1 MSLDRLTRRWRP
13 LSLNSILVV
22 PFVLQIIGAVS
33 LTGWLAS
40 RSSRYAV
47 REAINELTVQVNDKI
62 ESHIDNYLKMPHL
75 ILQAN
80 GIAITT
86 DILDPQNFT
95 ALEQHFFSQ
104 LQFYTAVDYLF
115 FGRADGQFIGV
126 QNLPGG
132 MVSKIRDART
142 APLRV
147 VYQLD
152 REGQHIRQESSSPYT
167 PLDRPWY
174 LAAVQRGRPTWSPIF
189 TSAHLGVLQIAP
201 AIPLYDEDDKL
212 LGVLASTLQ
221 LSNVSKF
228 LDALTI
234 GKSGFAVIIEPS
246 GDLVAISTGESVA
259 DEAGERIS
267 FTDSS
272 NPAIASV
279 ARQLKAEFGSF
290 DRITQ
295 PQSVVYR
302 VNGDAMHVRA
312 TPFRDGRGLDW
323 TIITIVPES
332 DFMAEI
338 NASRRLTISLCAV
351 AAIGAIGF
359 GVLIVRWVTT
369 PVRQLSEVAEQ
380 LAQGQWTSSQ
390 IPEPRSK
397 EVTRLATSFTHM
409 SRQLQTSFRTLEQRN
424 AEMGNLNAELQ
435 RLDRLK
441 DEFLANTSHELRTPL
456 NGTIGIAE
464 SMLDGAAGDLTPP
477 QRQNLDLIVR
487 SSYRLAT
494 LVNDL
499 LDFSKLRYNEIQL
512 QQQPVGI
519 REAVEVVFAFCAPQL
534 HRKPIELIDAISLDI
549 PLVYADE
556 NRLQQILYNLIGNA
570 IKFTDQ
576 GFIGVTAAIL
586 PSTAA
591 VMSLSENADASR
603 DSHDDRNDDRDPSAA
618 KDLDRLDRLDYLGDR
633 DHLDSPSNLGEPG
646 NPDEI
651 HSTHPDPSQPS
662 QPNRQLAITIT
673 DTGIGI
679 TAEQQTR
686 IFGYFEQAD
695 GSTAREYGGTGLG
708 LTLAKEFV
716 ELHGGTLSVNSVP
729 GSGSQFCFTL
739 PIAETATIA
748 AATSPATPL
757 AIADTLTDFERAIGL
772 DDDISA
778 PGHNQIAV
786 AARFHILVVD
796 DEPINQQVLL
806 NHLSVEGY
814 RITTAAD
821 GREAIAAIDADDPP
835 DLVLLDVMM
844 PKLTGYEVCNILRET
859 YTATQL
865 PIVLIT
871 AKNQVED
878 IVEGLSVGANDYLTK
893 PIRKKELLARIN
905 THLNLSKIGSAYGR
919 FVPREFLRF
928 LQKDSIVDVELGDS
942 VEREMTIVFAD
953 IRGFTRLSEGMTPAE
968 NFRFINDYLSQ
979 MEPVIAEFDG
989 FIDKYIGDAI
999 MALFP
1004 NSADDGL
1011 QAAIAMLRRLAVYN
1025 EARSQQS
1032 LELIAIGIG
1041 INTGSL
1047 MLGTVGGTLRMD
1059 STVVGDTVNLTSR
1072 LEGLTKVYGTPL
1084 LITHN
1089 VVANLQDP
1097 AVYCLRTIDHVTMR
1111 GKSEA
1116 VSIFEVFDGDPSE
1129 LRSQKY
1135 EMKPTF
1141 EQAVIDFYQANFEAA
1156 QMGFE
1161 RCLAKA
1167 PGDRAAQIYRDRCRL
1182 KLV

>member
-13 LSLNSILVV
+13 LSLNAILVV
-22 PFVLQIIGAVS
+22 PFVLQIVGAVS

-47 REAINELTVQVNDKI
+47 REAINELTIQVNDKI

-86 DILDPQNFT
+86 NILDSQDFT

-132 MVSKIRDART
+132 MVSKVRDART

-152 REGQHIRQESSSPYT
+152 REGQHVRQDSSSPYT

-201 AIPLYDEDDKL
+201 AIPLYNDDDEL

-221 LSNVSKF
+221 LSNISKF

-259 DEAGERIS
+259 DDEGERIRLTES
-267 FTDSS
+267 R
-272 NPAIASV
+272 NPTIVSV
-279 ARQLKAEFGSF
+279 AQQLEAEFGSF

-295 PQSVVYR
+295 AKSVVYR
-302 VNGDAMHVRA
+302 VQGDALHVRA

-369 PVRQLSEVAEQ
+369 PVRQLSDVAEQ
-380 LAQGQWTSSQ
+380 LAQGEWTSPQ
-390 IPEPRSK
+390 IPAARSK

-409 SRQLQTSFRTLEQRN
+409 SRQLQTSFHTLEQRN

-519 REAVEVVFAFCAPQL
+519 REAVEVVFAFCLPQL
-534 HRKPIELIDAISLDI
+534 QRKSIELIDAISPDI

-591 VMSLSENADASR
+591 MTPPSENADVSLDPR
-603 DSHDDRNDDRDPSAA
+603 DERDPSVANN
-618 KDLDRLDRLDYLGDR
+618 LDDLGDR
-633 DHLDSPSNLGEPG
+633 DRL
-646 NPDEI
+646 DEI
-651 HSTHPDPSQPS
+651 YPSDTDPSQQIQPS
-662 QPNRQLAITIT
+662 PSPRQLAITII

-679 TAEQQTR
+679 TPEQQTR
-686 IFGYFEQAD
+686 IFDYFEQAD

-708 LTLAKEFV
+708 LTLAQEFV

-729 GSGSQFCFTL
+729 GIGSQFCFTL
-739 PIAETATIA
+739 PIAEAATIA
-748 AATSPATPL
+748 AATSPAKPI
-757 AIADTLTDFERAIGL
+757 AITDTLTDFERAIGL
-772 DDDISA
+772 DDEISA
-778 PGHNQIAV
+778 PDQSQIAV

-844 PKLTGYEVCNILRET
+844 PKLTGYEVCKILRET

-979 MEPVIAEFDG
+979 MEPVIAEYDG

-1011 QAAIAMLRRLAVYN
+1011 QAAIAMLGRLATYN
-1025 EARSQQS
+1025 ETRDRQS
-1032 LELIAIGIG
+1032 LEPIAIGIG

-1089 VVANLQDP
+1089 VVATLQDP
-1097 AVYCLRTIDHVTMR
+1097 AVYCLRMIDHVTMR

-1135 EMKPTF
+1135 EMKSSF
-1141 EQAVIDFYQANFEAA
+1141 EQAVLDFYQTNFEAA

>member
-1 MSLDRLTRRWRP
+1 LAKEDVKIDGNPQPMTQLNGHFGLQSCTICTASPPSRIPRFAVTMSLERLIRRWWP

-22 PFVLQIIGAVS
+22 PFVLQIVGAVS

-47 REAINELTVQVNDKI
+47 REAINELTIQVNDKI
-62 ESHIDNYLKMPHL
+62 ESHIDYYLKMPHL

-86 DILDPQNFT
+86 NILDPQDLT

-115 FGRADGQFIGV
+115 FGRADGQFVGV

-152 REGQHIRQESSSPYT
+152 REGQHVRQESSSPYT

-201 AIPLYDEDDKL
+201 AIPLYNDEDKL

-221 LSNVSKF
+221 LSNISKF

-234 GKSGFAVIIEPS
+234 GKTGFAVIIEPS

-259 DEAGERIS
+259 DSAGERIS
-267 FTDSS
+267 FTDSG
-272 NPAIASV
+272 NPAIAGV
-279 ARQLKAEFGSF
+279 AQQLKAEFGSF

-295 PQSVVYR
+295 ATSVVYR
-302 VNGDAMHVRA
+302 LNGDAMHVRA

-338 NASRRLTISLCAV
+338 NASRQTTILLCAV

-359 GVLIVRWVTT
+359 GVLVVRWVTT
-369 PVRQLSEVAEQ
+369 PVRQLSQIAEK
-380 LAQGQWTSSQ
+380 LAQGEWTSSQ
-390 IPEPRSK
+390 IPAARSR

-409 SRQLQTSFRTLEQRN
+409 SRQLQISFRTLEQRN
-424 AEMGNLNAELQ
+424 VEMSNLNAELQ

-499 LDFSKLRYNEIQL
+499 LDFSKLRYNQIQL

-519 REAVEVVFAFCAPQL
+519 REAVEVVFAFCAPQR
-534 HRKPIELIDAISLDI
+534 HQKSIELIDAISPDI

-586 PSTAA
+586 PSTIA
-591 VMSLSENADASR
+591 VMPLAEDASV
-603 DSHDDRNDDRDPSAA
+603 
-618 KDLDRLDRLDYLGDR
+618 
-633 DHLDSPSNLGEPG
+633 
-646 NPDEI
+646 
-651 HSTHPDPSQPS
+651 SQPI
-662 QPNRQLAITIT
+662 RQLAITVI

-679 TAEQQTR
+679 TPEQQTR
-686 IFGYFEQAD
+686 IFDYFEQAD

-708 LTLAKEFV
+708 LTLAKEFI
-716 ELHGGTLSVNSVP
+716 ELHGGTLSVTSEP
-729 GSGSQFCFTL
+729 GFGSQFCFTL
-739 PIAETATIA
+739 PIAEAATIA
-748 AATSPATPL
+748 TAAAPATPL
-757 AIADTLTDFERAIGL
+757 AITDTLTDFERAIGL
-772 DDDISA
+772 DDS
-778 PGHNQIAV
+778 PRSPSSPSSSNHHPIAA

-844 PKLTGYEVCNILRET
+844 PKLTGYEVCKILRET

-893 PIRKKELLARIN
+893 PIRKKELIARIN

-942 VEREMTIVFAD
+942 VEHEMTILFAD

-979 MEPVIAEFDG
+979 MEPVIAEYDG

-1004 NSADDGL
+1004 HSADDGL
-1011 QAAIAMLRRLAVYN
+1011 QAAIAMLGRLAVYN
-1025 EARSQQS
+1025 EVRSQQS
-1032 LELIAIGIG
+1032 LEPIAIGIG

-1084 LITHN
+1084 LVTHN
-1089 VVANLQDP
+1089 VVAHLQDP

-1111 GKSEA
+1111 GRSEA
-1116 VSIFEVFDGDPSE
+1116 VAIFEVFDGDSSE

-1135 EMKPTF
+1135 EMKPIF
-1141 EQAVIDFYQANFEAA
+1141 EQAVFDFYQANFEAA
-1156 QMGFE
+1156 QTGFDQ
-1161 RCLAKA
+1161 CLATA

-1182 KLV
+1182 QLA

>member
-1 MSLDRLTRRWRP
+1 MSLDRLVRRWRP

-47 REAINELTVQVNDKI
+47 REAINELTIQVNDKI
-62 ESHIDNYLKMPHL
+62 ESHIDYYLKMPHL

-80 GIAITT
+80 GIAITSKVLNADDLT
-86 DILDPQNFT
+86 G
-95 ALEQHFFSQ
+95 LEQHFFSQ

-115 FGRADGQFIGV
+115 FGRADGQFLGV
-126 QNLPGG
+126 QNLPEG
-132 MVSKIRDART
+132 MVSKVRDARS

-147 VYQLD
+147 VYYLD
-152 REGQHIRQESSSPYT
+152 QQGRRIGQESSSPYT

-201 AIPLYDEDDKL
+201 AIPLYDDDDVL
-212 LGVLASTLQ
+212 IGVLASTLQ
-221 LSNVSKF
+221 LSNISKF
-228 LDALTI
+228 LDGLTI
-234 GKSGFAVIIEPS
+234 GKSGYAVIIEPS
-246 GDLVAISTGESVA
+246 GELVAISTGESVA
-259 DEAGERIS
+259 DAKGDRIAL
-267 FTDSS
+267 TDSR
-272 NPAIASV
+272 NPVIAGV
-279 ARQLKAEFGSF
+279 ARQLQAEFGGF
-290 DRITQ
+290 ERITQ
-295 PQSVVYR
+295 AQSVVYD
-302 VNGDAMHVRA
+302 VQGDTMHVRA

-338 NASRRLTISLCAV
+338 NASRRATILLCGV
-351 AAIGAIGF
+351 AALGAIGF
-359 GVLIVRWVTT
+359 GVLVVRWVTT
-369 PVRQLSEVAEQ
+369 PVRQLSQAAEQ
-380 LAQGQWTSSQ
+380 IGRGQWTAPQ
-390 IPEPRSK
+390 IPALRSR
-397 EVTRLATSFTHM
+397 EVSRLAKSFTRM
-409 SRQLQTSFRTLEQRN
+409 SKQLQASFRALEQRN
-424 AEMGNLNAELQ
+424 AAMGQLNAELQ

-464 SMLDGAAGDLTPP
+464 SMLDGATGDLTPI
-477 QRQNLDLIVR
+477 QRHNLDLIVR

-512 QQQPVGI
+512 QPQPVGI

-534 HRKPIELIDAISLDI
+534 QRKSIELIDAISPEI

-570 IKFTDQ
+570 IKFTDH
-576 GFIGVTAAIL
+576 GFIGVTAAL
-586 PSTAA
+586 VPSSTTVTASA
-591 VMSLSENADASR
+591 SFDPDRPVRETADDSRTSPDR
-603 DSHDDRNDDRDPSAA
+603 DSCDQVDQPEDCDPPAPP
-618 KDLDRLDRLDYLGDR
+618 GDA
-633 DHLDSPSNLGEPG
+633 
-646 NPDEI
+646 
-651 HSTHPDPSQPS
+651 DPTP
-662 QPNRQLAITIT
+662 RQLAITVT

-679 TAEQQTR
+679 TPEQQTR
-686 IFGYFEQAD
+686 IFDYFEQAD

-716 ELHGGTLSVNSVP
+716 ELHGGTLSVNSIP
-729 GSGSQFCFTL
+729 GIGSQFCFTL
-739 PIAETATIA
+739 PIAQTDTIA
-748 AATSPATPL
+748 TAASAVKPL
-757 AIADTLTDFERAIGL
+757 ALTDTLTDFERAIGL
-772 DDDISA
+772 DDANPEPSNTL
-778 PGHNQIAV
+778 PSSTT
-786 AARFHILVVD
+786 ARFHILVVD

-806 NHLSVEGY
+806 NHLSLEGY

-821 GREAIAAIDADDPP
+821 GREAIAAIDPADPP
-835 DLVLLDVMM
+835 DLLLLDVMM
-844 PKLTGYEVCNILRET
+844 PKLTGYEVCKILRET

-893 PIRKKELLARIN
+893 PIRKKELLARMN

-979 MEPVIAEFDG
+979 MEPVIAEYDG

-1004 NSADDGL
+1004 NAADDGL
-1011 QAAIAMLRRLAVYN
+1011 QAAIAMLGRLAVYN
-1025 EARSQQS
+1025 TARQQQA
-1032 LELIAIGIG
+1032 LEPITIGIG
-1041 INTGSL
+1041 INTGPL

-1135 EMKPTF
+1135 EMKSIF
-1141 EQAVIDFYQANFEAA
+1141 EQAVFDFYQANFEAA
-1156 QMGFE
+1156 LTGFD
-1161 RCLAKA
+1161 RCLATA
-1167 PGDRAAQIYRDRCRL
+1167 ADDRAAQIYRDRCRSQL
-1182 KLV
+1182 A

>member
-1 MSLDRLTRRWRP
+1 M
-13 LSLNSILVV
+13 
-22 PFVLQIIGAVS
+22 
-33 LTGWLAS
+33 
-40 RSSRYAV
+40 
-47 REAINELTVQVNDKI
+47 
-62 ESHIDNYLKMPHL
+62 

-80 GIAITT
+80 GIAITSNVLNAQ
-86 DILDPQNFT
+86 DLT

-115 FGRADGQFIGV
+115 FGRADGQFLGV
-126 QNLPGG
+126 QNLPEG
-132 MVSKIRDART
+132 MVSKVRDART

-152 REGQHIRQESSSPYT
+152 RQGQRIRQDSSSPYT

-201 AIPLYDEDDKL
+201 AIPLYDEEDEL
-212 LGVLASTLQ
+212 IGVLASTLQ
-221 LSNVSKF
+221 LSNISKF
-228 LDALTI
+228 LDGLTI
-234 GKSGFAVIIEPS
+234 GKSGYAAIIEPS

-259 DEAGERIS
+259 DENGDRIAL
-267 FTDSS
+267 TDSR
-272 NPAIASV
+272 NPAIVSV
-279 ARQLKAEFGSF
+279 AQQLQAEFGGF
-290 DRITQ
+290 ERITRA
-295 PQSVVYR
+295 QSAVYPVR
-302 VNGDAMHVRA
+302 GDTMHVRA

-338 NASRRLTISLCAV
+338 NASRRMTILLCGV
-351 AAIGAIGF
+351 AALGAIGF

-369 PVRQLSEVAEQ
+369 PVRQLSQAAEQ
-380 LAQGQWTSSQ
+380 IARGQWTAAQ
-390 IPEPRSK
+390 IPALRSR
-397 EVTRLATSFTHM
+397 EVSRLAKSFTRM
-409 SRQLQTSFRTLEQRN
+409 SRQLQASFHALERRN
-424 AEMGNLNAELQ
+424 AEMSRLNAELQ

-464 SMLDGAAGDLTPP
+464 SMLDGATGDLTPN

-499 LDFSKLRYNEIQL
+499 LDFSKLRYNEIRL
-512 QQQPVGI
+512 QPQPVGI
-519 REAVEVVFAFCAPQL
+519 REAVQVVFAFCAPQL
-534 HRKPIELIDAISLDI
+534 HQKSIELIDAISPDI
-549 PLVYADE
+549 PLVHADE

-570 IKFTDQ
+570 IKFTDH
-576 GFIGVTAAIL
+576 GFIGVTAAIV
-586 PSTAA
+586 PQPTAIA
-591 VMSLSENADASR
+591 ASATADHRPTPNTTDDPQTIGDQLR
-603 DSHDDRNDDRDPSAA
+603 DSNPLHTS
-618 KDLDRLDRLDYLGDR
+618 GDGSQI
-633 DHLDSPSNLGEPG
+633 SP
-646 NPDEI
+646 
-651 HSTHPDPSQPS
+651 
-662 QPNRQLAITIT
+662 RQLAITVI

-679 TAEQQTR
+679 SPEQQTR
-686 IFGYFEQAD
+686 IFDYFEQAD

-716 ELHGGTLSVNSVP
+716 ELHGGTLSVTSIP
-729 GSGSQFCFTL
+729 GVGSQFCFTL

-748 AATSPATPL
+748 AASSPAKPL
-757 AIADTLTDFERAIGL
+757 ALADTLTDFERAIGL
-772 DDDISA
+772 DDPHDPHNPPA
-778 PGHNQIAV
+778 PPRLTT
-786 AARFHILVVD
+786 ARFHILVVD

-806 NHLSVEGY
+806 NHLSLEGY

-821 GREAIAAIDADDPP
+821 GREAIAAIDANDPP

-844 PKLTGYEVCNILRET
+844 PKLTGYEVCKILRET
-859 YTATQL
+859 YTPTQL

-979 MEPVIAEFDG
+979 MEPIIAEYDG

-1011 QAAIAMLRRLAVYN
+1011 QAAIAMLGRLTIYN
-1025 EARSQQS
+1025 NARSQQA
-1032 LELIAIGIG
+1032 LEPITIGIG

-1072 LEGLTKVYGTPL
+1072 LEELTKVYGTPL
-1084 LITHN
+1084 LITHH
-1089 VVANLQDP
+1089 VVAKLQDP
-1097 AVYCLRTIDHVTMR
+1097 AVYCLRTIDHVTVR

-1135 EMKPTF
+1135 EMRSIF
-1141 EQAVIDFYQANFEAA
+1141 EQAVFDFYQANFEAA
-1156 QMGFE
+1156 HIGFE
-1161 RCLAKA
+1161 RCLVTA
-1167 PGDRAAQIYRDRCRL
+1167 PDDRAAQIYRDRCRL
-1182 KLV
+1182 KLA

>member
-1 MSLDRLTRRWRP
+1 MSLDRLVRRWRP

-47 REAINELTVQVNDKI
+47 REAINELTIQVNDKI
-62 ESHIDNYLKMPHL
+62 ESHIDYYLRMPHL

-80 GIAITT
+80 GIAITSQVLNAE
-86 DILDPQNFT
+86 DLI

-115 FGRADGQFIGV
+115 FGRADGQFLGV
-126 QNLPGG
+126 QNLPEG
-132 MVSKIRDART
+132 MVSKIRDARS

-147 VYQLD
+147 VYHLD
-152 REGQHIRQESSSPYT
+152 QQGQHIRQESSSPYT

-189 TSAHLGVLQIAP
+189 TSAHRGVLQIAP
-201 AIPLYDEDDKL
+201 VIPLYDDDDEL
-212 LGVLASTLQ
+212 IGVLGSTLQ
-221 LSNVSKF
+221 LSNISKF
-228 LDALTI
+228 LDGLTI
-234 GKSGFAVIIEPS
+234 GKSGYAVIIEPS
-246 GDLVAISTGESVA
+246 GDLVATSTGDSVA
-259 DEAGERIS
+259 DAEGDRMALTES
-267 FTDSS
+267 Q
-272 NPAIASV
+272 NPVIVGV
-279 ARQLKAEFGSF
+279 AQQLQTEFGGF
-290 DRITQ
+290 ERITQ
-295 PQSVVYR
+295 AQSGVYP
-302 VNGDAMHVRA
+302 VQGEAMHVRA

-338 NASRRLTISLCAV
+338 NASRRTTILLCGV
-351 AAIGAIGF
+351 AALGAIGF
-359 GVLIVRWVTT
+359 GVLVVRWVTT
-369 PVRQLSEVAEQ
+369 PVRQLSQAAERI
-380 LAQGQWTSSQ
+380 ARGQWTAPQ
-390 IPEPRSK
+390 LPALRSR
-397 EVTRLATSFTHM
+397 EVSRLAKSFTHM
-409 SRQLQTSFRTLEQRN
+409 SKQLQASFRALEQRN
-424 AEMGNLNAELQ
+424 AAMGQLNAELQ

-464 SMLDGAAGDLTPP
+464 SMLDGATGDLTPI
-477 QRQNLDLIVR
+477 QRHNLDLIVR

-512 QQQPVGI
+512 QPQPVGI

-534 HRKPIELIDAISLDI
+534 HGKSIELIDAISPDI

-570 IKFTDQ
+570 IKFTDH
-576 GFIGVTAAIL
+576 GLIGVTAAL
-586 PSTAA
+586 VPSLATVTTPADSDPSHPDRETADE
-591 VMSLSENADASR
+591 SRTSPDR
-603 DSHDDRNDDRDPSAA
+603 DSREEVDQPQDSA
-618 KDLDRLDRLDYLGDR
+618 
-633 DHLDSPSNLGEPG
+633 P
-646 NPDEI
+646 
-651 HSTHPDPSQPS
+651 
-662 QPNRQLAITIT
+662 RQLAITVI

-679 TAEQQTR
+679 TPEQQTR
-686 IFGYFEQAD
+686 IFDYFEQAD

-716 ELHGGTLSVNSVP
+716 ELHGGTLSVNSIPEV
-729 GSGSQFCFTL
+729 GSQFCFTL

-748 AATSPATPL
+748 AARSPVKPL
-757 AIADTLTDFERAIGL
+757 ALTDTLTDFERAIGL
-772 DDDISA
+772 DDPSPPTDEPS
-778 PGHNQIAV
+778 PTT
-786 AARFHILVVD
+786 ARFHILVVD

-806 NHLSVEGY
+806 NHLSLEGY
-814 RITTAAD
+814 RITVAAD
-821 GREAIAAIDADDPP
+821 GRAAIAAIDPADPP

-844 PKLTGYEVCNILRET
+844 PKLTGYEVCKILRET
-859 YTATQL
+859 YTPTQL

-893 PIRKKELLARIN
+893 PIRKKELLARMN

-979 MEPVIAEFDG
+979 MEPVIAEYDG

-1004 NSADDGL
+1004 NAADDGL
-1011 QAAIAMLRRLAVYN
+1011 QAAIAMLGRLAVYN
-1025 EARSQQS
+1025 TARQQHA
-1032 LELIAIGIG
+1032 LEPITIGIG

-1084 LITHN
+1084 LVTHN
-1089 VVANLQDP
+1089 VVAKLQDP

-1135 EMKPTF
+1135 EMKPVF
-1141 EQAVIDFYQANFEAA
+1141 EQAVFDFYQANFEAA
-1156 QMGFE
+1156 QIGFD
-1161 RCLAKA
+1161 RCLITA
-1167 PGDRAAQIYRDRCRL
+1167 PDDRAAQIYRDRCRRQL
-1182 KLV
+1182 A